1 MSRDKLAAAIEARK
15 EEHLLY
21 ARGDVEARTPA
32 GWSDIELVHQALPE
46 VDLDAINLSTQFLG
60 RTLSAPIVLSAMTG
74 GHAEAVEINVTL
86 ARAAERYGLAMGVGS
101 QRAALRA
108 PELADTYAVARR
120 EAPGA
125 FLIANI
131 GAPQL
136 VQQGDEPPVSAEDV
150 DELIAMIEADALAVH
165 LNWLEETVQ
174 PEGNRT
180 AKGCLPA
187 LTELTANLAGRTPVI
202 GKETGAGLS
211 REAAEQLVGAGV
223 AALDVGGKGGTSFA
237 AVEGQRAAAQ
247 GDELRAHLGELYR
260 DWGLPTPVS
269 VVAAATE
276 AELPIIATGGVR
288 SGLDA
293 AKALALGATLVGVA
307 RPMLQAAIKGEKA
320 LAAVIETY
328 LTELATGMF
337 LTGSASAEE
346 LRAAPRVVLGTT
358 RGWLDGLGLSPD
370 PRPSR

>member
-1 MSRDKLAAAIEARK
+1 MNDELAAAIEARK
-15 EEHLLY
+15 EEHLRY

-32 GWSDIELVHQALPE
+32 GWNDIELVHQALPE
-46 VDLDAINLSTQFLG
+46 ADLDAIELSTEFLG
-60 RTLSAPIVLSAMTG
+60 RSLEAPLVLAAMTG
-74 GHAEAVEINVTL
+74 GHKDAIEINVNL

-108 PELADTYAVARR
+108 PELADTYAIARR

-136 VQQGDEPPVSAEDV
+136 VAQGDEPPLTTADAEK
-150 DELIAMIEADALAVH
+150 LIAMIEADALAVH

-174 PEGNRT
+174 PEGNRC
-180 AKGCLPA
+180 AKGCIEA
-187 LTELTANLAGRTPVI
+187 LGELTGELSGRTPVI
-202 GKETGAGLS
+202 AKETGAGLS
-211 REAAEQLVGAGV
+211 RQAAEQLAAAGI

-237 AVEGQRAAAQ
+237 AVEGQRAAAH
-247 GDELRAHLGELYR
+247 GDEVRARLGEVFR

-269 VVAAATE
+269 VVAAGSAR
-276 AELPIIATGGVR
+276 LPIIATGGIR

-307 RPMLQAAIKGEKA
+307 RPMLHAALQGEQA
-320 LAAVIETY
+320 LATVIETY

-337 LTGSASAEE
+337 LTGSTSAEE
-346 LRAAPRVVLGTT
+346 LRKKPRVVLGATHE
-358 RGWLDGLGLSPD
+358 WLRGLGLD
-370 PRPSR
+370 DRGQAAG

>member
-1 MSRDKLAAAIEARK
+1 MSQDELAAAIEARK
-15 EEHLLY
+15 EEHLRY

-46 VDLDAINLSTQFLG
+46 VDLDAIDLKTEFLG
-60 RTLSAPIVLSAMTG
+60 RTLMAPLVLSAMTG
-74 GHAEAVEINVTL
+74 GHAEAVEINVRL

-120 EAPGA
+120 EAPSA

-136 VQQGDEPPVSAEDV
+136 VQQGAEPPVSPSDV

-180 AKGCLPA
+180 AVGCRDA
-187 LTELTANLAGRTPVI
+187 LAELVTHLDGRTPVI

-211 REAAEQLVGAGV
+211 GEAALQLAGAGV

-237 AVEGQRAAAQ
+237 AVEGRRAAAH
-247 GDELRAHLGELYR
+247 GDALRANLGELYR

-269 VVAAATE
+269 IVASAAATE
-276 AELPIIATGGVR
+276 LPIVATGGVR

-293 AKALALGATLVGVA
+293 VKALAVGASLVGVA
-307 RPMLQAAIKGEKA
+307 RPMLQAAIEGEEA
-320 LAAVIETY
+320 LTDLIETY

-337 LTGSASAEE
+337 LTGSTNAGE
-346 LRAAPRVVLGTT
+346 LRLAQRVVLGNT
-358 RGWLDGLGLSPD
+358 REWLLGLD
-370 PRPSR
+370 LDARAGRVD